1 MYGATIPEDAEAIF
15 SKQAKNQAS
24 GALDE
29 EAGGDSQP
37 AQKSYGRIVYAGLA
51 LLAFVLIAGAA
62 VAGINSSNYTVGE
75 SGAFALSTE
84 GPCPPGSE
92 SAVLCNAEH
101 SRVKS
106 YCCETLGNCNPNVQ
120 MACEKF
126 YINMHKNSLP
136 PCCVN

>member
-1 MYGATIPEDAEAIF
+1 MYATIPEDAEAIL
-15 SKQAKNQAS
+15 SKQAKNQAP

-75 SGAFALSTE
+75 SGAFALSSE
-84 GPCPPGSE
+84 GQCPPGSE
-92 SAVLCNAEH
+92 EALRCNTTYELCRTRPSLRQARFRTECC
-101 SRVKS
+101 SR
-106 YCCETLGNCNPNVQ
+106 
-120 MACEKF
+120 
-126 YINMHKNSLP
+126 NS
-136 PCCVN
+136 

>member
-1 MYGATIPEDAEAIF
+1 MPAQTRY
-15 SKQAKNQAS
+15 

-62 VAGINSSNYTVGE
+62 VAGINSSNYTVGD

-84 GPCPPGSE
+84 GPCPPGSKW
-92 SAVLCNAEH
+92 AIQCNTAH
-101 SRVKS
+101 SIAKS
-106 YCCETLGNCNPNVQ
+106 YCSKIQL
-120 MACEKF
+120 
-126 YINMHKNSLP
+126 LP
-136 PCCVN
+136 

>member
-1 MYGATIPEDAEAIF
+1 MYGATIPEDAEAIL

-75 SGAFALSTE
+75 SGAFALSSE
-84 GPCPPGSE
+84 GQCPPGSE
-92 SAVLCNAEH
+92 EALRCNTTYELCRTRPSLRQARFRTECC
-101 SRVKS
+101 SR
-106 YCCETLGNCNPNVQ
+106 
-120 MACEKF
+120 
-126 YINMHKNSLP
+126 NS
-136 PCCVN
+136 

>member
-1 MYGATIPEDAEAIF
+1 MYGATIPEDAEAIL
-15 SKQAKNQAS
+15 SKQAKNQAP

-37 AQKSYGRIVYAGLA
+37 AQKSYGRIVHAGLA

-75 SGAFALSTE
+75 SGAFALSSE
-84 GPCPPGSE
+84 GQCPPGSE
-92 SAVLCNAEH
+92 EALRCNTTYELCRTKA
-101 SRVKS
+101 SKI
-106 YCCETLGNCNPNVQ
+106 PNGMLQ
-120 MACEKF
+120 QKF
-126 YINMHKNSLP
+126 INICMNGARKKTLP